1 MLSISDLQELQRELT
16 QTAFQVRAK
25 RENILEDVLD
35 IYRVPIDMTLRLK
48 VQFEGERGED
58 LGGLTKDL
66 FSSFWLKAF
75 EKYFK
80 GENSCVP
87 FLPLSNRHKAQD
99 IFIGIGR
106 IMEHMLRILGTIPAK
121 FCRSAIL
128 AMANEHDTDEEM
140 LLEDFLMYLPEAD
153 ENLLK
158 HCLQSASWS
167 PSEERRLLLFASV
180 HNMNMILRP
189 GNLRRSLLNMA
200 QMELLDSCSPYL
212 RMMYTGF
219 SVSGK
224 RFLRKLTP
232 EGITTLYASFKATSD
247 KVAALIERAFEEED
261 LSLLEQVMVNYLS
274 NFVREM
280 DDETLYK
287 FLVWVTGSS
296 TMPEEIKVA
305 FNASSGLMR
314 APVAHTC
321 GNILELSTDYNT
333 YQEFR
338 REFMAVLNNET
349 AMTMNLM

>member
-1 MLSISDLQELQRELT
+1 
-16 QTAFQVRAK
+16 
-25 RENILEDVLD
+25 
-35 IYRVPIDMTLRLK
+35 
-48 VQFEGERGED
+48 
-58 LGGLTKDL
+58 
-66 FSSFWLKAF
+66 
-75 EKYFK
+75 
-80 GENSCVP
+80 
-87 FLPLSNRHKAQD
+87 
-99 IFIGIGR
+99 
-106 IMEHMLRILGTIPAK
+106 
-121 FCRSAIL
+121 
-128 AMANEHDTDEEM
+128 
-140 LLEDFLMYLPEAD
+140 
-153 ENLLK
+153 
-158 HCLQSASWS
+158 
-167 PSEERRLLLFASV
+167 
-180 HNMNMILRP
+180 MILRP
-189 GNLRRSLLNMA
+189 ENLRRSLLA

-232 EGITTLYASFKATSD
+232 EGVKTLYASFKTISD
-247 KVAALIERAFEEED
+247 KVAALIERAFEEKD
-261 LSLLEQVMVNYLS
+261 LSLLEQVMVNYVS

-280 DDETLYK
+280 DDETL

-305 FNASSGLMR
+305 FNASSRLMR